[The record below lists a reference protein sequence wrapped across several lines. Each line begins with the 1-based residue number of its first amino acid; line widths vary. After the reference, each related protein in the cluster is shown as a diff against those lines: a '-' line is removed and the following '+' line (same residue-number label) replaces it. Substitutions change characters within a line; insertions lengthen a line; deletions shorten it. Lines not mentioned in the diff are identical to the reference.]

1 MSSGQ
6 LLLTLGVA
14 LLVFDSKKLP
24 KLIVD
29 AACLFATCRQ
39 YYYDGMAKLEQILQQ
54 AMLEKQLEQNK
65 RKAQKIEK

>member
-6 LLLTLGVA
+6 LLLTVGVA

-29 AACLFATCRQ
+29 VAGLFATFRQ
-39 YYYDGMAKLEQILQQ
+39 YYYDWLTKLEQLLQQ
-54 AMLEKQLEQNK
+54 ATLEKNLEQNK
-65 RKAQKIEK
+65 RKAQQIEK

>member
-6 LLLTLGVA
+6 LLLTVGVA

-29 AACLFATCRQ
+29 VACLFATCRQ
-39 YYYDGMAKLEQILQQ
+39 YYCDWLAKLEQLLQQ
-54 AMLEKQLEQNK
+54 ATLEKKLEQNK
-65 RKAQKIEK
+65 KKAQQIEK